1 MPWQEPAQELHK
13 VKLVLVRLPMDQLVV
28 PEEGKKGEVR
38 CSTTNQN
45 GENSYSVCYCRHF
58 RHFQTYA

>member
-1 MPWQEPAQELHK
+1 MPRQEPAQELHK

-38 CSTTNQN
+38 RRLAAVQQLRTGRC
-45 GENSYSVCYCRHF
+45 
-58 RHFQTYA
+58 